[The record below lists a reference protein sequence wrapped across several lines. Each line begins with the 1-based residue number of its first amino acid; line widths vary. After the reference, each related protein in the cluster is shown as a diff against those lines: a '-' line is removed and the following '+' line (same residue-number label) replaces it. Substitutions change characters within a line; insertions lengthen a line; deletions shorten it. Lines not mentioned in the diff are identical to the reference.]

1 MQAGK
6 LRHRISIQELTKAIQ
21 DDGSVTRTWPV
32 VATVSASVRP
42 LRGTELF
49 EAQQLK
55 ATGDHKVRLR
65 HYAGLRPQNFRF
77 RLGTRTLNIISVSN
91 LDERGIT
98 DECLCREEP

>member
-1 MQAGK
+1 MEAGK
-6 LRHRISIQELTKAIQ
+6 LRHRVGVEALTTATL
-21 DDGSVTRTWPV
+21 DDGSVTRTWA
-32 VATVSASVRP
+32 VADTVWASVRP

-49 EAQQLK
+49 EADQMK

-65 HYAGLRPQNFRF
+65 HYAGLRPQQHRF
-77 RLGTRTLNIISVSN
+77 SFDGRTLNIVSISN